1 MLVKRI
7 EQENNR
13 EQIVYSLL
21 IRVDNRTTN
30 LVVGRKQQIEL
41 YQLELG
47 QLDNDET
54 GIPPNAIDTC
64 EFSEDII
71 ELKSIG
77 QDLLIVLDN
86 LGIYY
91 VEIIS
96 GKMIKHFAGVIR
108 PLADTPVTRIK
119 YTSLAISSMN
129 DIGLLSVFS
138 NSLVALYISH
148 SKEESKISDDVIDT
162 TSLTKV
168 QVESSYKYYDFQVN
182 SSLLITSQREEG
194 EFIWHLDDDHN
205 LVRSPIVIV
214 VNKAGRDSNNL

>member
-1 MLVKRI
+1 MLVKRV
-7 EQENNR
+7 EQENNN

-21 IRVDNRTTN
+21 IRVDSRTTN
-30 LVVGRKQQIEL
+30 LVIGRKQQIEL
-41 YQLELG
+41 YQLDLD
-47 QLDNDET
+47 QLDQDET
-54 GIPPNAIDTC
+54 GIPPKAIDTC

-71 ELKSIG
+71 ELKSVG
-77 QDLLIVLDN
+77 QDLLIILDN

-91 VEIIS
+91 IEIIS
-96 GKMIKHFAGVIR
+96 GKMQKHYAGVIR

-119 YTSLAISSMN
+119 YTSLAISSTN
-129 DIGLLSVFS
+129 DIGLLSVFT

-148 SKEESKISDDVIDT
+148 SKEESKICDDVTDT
-162 TSLTKV
+162 DLVTKV

-205 LVRSPIVIV
+205 LVRSPIVV
-214 VNKAGRDSNNL
+214 VNKASRDSNLL